1 MSTISNTEIATR
13 STTARPAW
21 SRFVAWL
28 FSPPVGARRTALP
41 SPSVYGYPVS
51 PVPSRT
57 RRT

>member
-1 MSTISNTEIATR
+1 MSTISNAEIATR

-28 FSPPVGARRTALP
+28 FSPPVGASITAP
-41 SPSVYGYPVS
+41 SSSVYGYPVS